1 LGGQELERGF
11 LERKEL
17 VLLRL
22 LEQLLGGQE
31 LERQELERGLL
42 EWRVLERWRVGHG
55 ILELI
60 E

>member
-1 LGGQELERGF
+1 LERQ
-11 LERKEL
+11 EL

-31 LERQELERGLL
+31 LERQELERRLL
-42 EWRVLERWRVGHG
+42 EWRLLERWRVGHG
-55 ILELI
+55 ILDLI